1 MIIKI
6 TGGRMVVITKI
17 TKFSGYKRVGCE
29 QEEASTGGLTHTILA
44 QLKTFDHFFNVI
56 AWKTIF
62 MLIFNISNRSD
73 MLFMLDSTTYV
84 TIKT

>member
-1 MIIKI
+1 MMVMRRVVEVIIKM
-6 TGGRMVVITKI
+6 TVMVIITKI
-17 TKFSGYKRVGCE
+17 TKFSGYQRVGCK

-62 MLIFNISNRSD
+62 MLIFNVSNRSD
-73 MLFMLDSTTYV
+73 YV
-84 TIKT
+84 VYA